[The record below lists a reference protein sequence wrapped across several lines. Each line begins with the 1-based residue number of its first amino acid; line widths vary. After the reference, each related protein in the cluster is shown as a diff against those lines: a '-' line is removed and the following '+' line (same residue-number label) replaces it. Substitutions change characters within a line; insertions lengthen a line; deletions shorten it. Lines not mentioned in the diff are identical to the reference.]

1 MSNVLDSTNGFVV
14 HGWMVT
20 ELGLKGPEL
29 TTYAI
34 VHQFSQSKAG
44 IYKGG
49 VPYIMAWLGCSDVS
63 ARKYLHSLEQKGL
76 VRSFDGDINGVPFRD
91 YQVLDNH
98 IPKIFGDTPKIL
110 GGDTQDFCPGT
121 PKNFGVDNK
130 RDNKEIIKEKDFLEK
145 EKVILELFFRNLR
158 KPGEECDKLIAYNSG
173 PNVRKKWDRLNL
185 EERVALAKIWRQE
198 PQQPDRFDG
207 DFLDSML
214 LLYDA
219 IVSAGAPVA
228 IRQAILDD
236 KLRYAA
242 DGDTFVFHV
251 REELKDYLEYNMS
264 TLLPILLHMVR
275 SKGCEKLKYQIIPSR

>member
-1 MSNVLDSTNGFVV
+1 MGSVLDPTNGYIV

-49 VPYIMAWLGCSDVS
+49 VPYIMAWLGCNRNS
-63 ARKYLHSLEQKGL
+63 ARKYLHSLEARGL
-76 VRSFDGDINGVPFRD
+76 IKAIDGDINGVPFRD
-91 YQVLDNH
+91 YQIINAG
-98 IPKIFGDTPKIL
+98 IPQNLGYIPQKTIGDTPKNDRGIPQNL
-110 GGDTQDFCPGT
+110 T
-121 PKNFGVDNK
+121 PDNK
-130 RDNKEIIKEKDFLEK
+130 RDNKGILKEKDFLEK
-145 EKVILELFFRNLR
+145 EKVIFELFMRNLR

-173 PNVRKKWDRLNL
+173 PCVRKKWDRLSAD
-185 EERVALAKIWRQE
+185 ERVSLAKLWRQE

-207 DFLDSML
+207 DFLNSMA

-219 IVSAGAPVA
+219 VVSAGAPVA

-242 DGDTFVFHV
+242 DGKTFVFHV
-251 REELKDYLEYNMS
+251 REELKDYLEHNMP

-275 SKGCEKLKYQIIPSR
+275 AKGCDKLRYQITIQ